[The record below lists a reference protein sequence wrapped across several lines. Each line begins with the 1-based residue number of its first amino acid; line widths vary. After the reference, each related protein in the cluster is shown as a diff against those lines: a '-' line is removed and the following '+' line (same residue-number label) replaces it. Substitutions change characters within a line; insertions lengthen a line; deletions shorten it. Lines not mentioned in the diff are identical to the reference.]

1 LSASFTWRTACVAA
15 ALCCVGVAEIAAQSA
30 TPLKLAQTIALGG
43 VEGRIDHFAFD
54 TAGERLF
61 VCALGNN
68 TVEVVDLRK
77 AERIHS
83 IAGLGA
89 PQGIAY
95 IPELDRLFIANDK
108 GGICKIYDAK
118 SYQTVGEI
126 AFKDDADNARYDDSS
141 KHLYVGF
148 GSGGIGVISAPE
160 SKTVGSIK
168 LSAHPEAFELEK
180 RGKRIFVNV
189 PNARHVAVIDRDK
202 GEVINTWKTDLAFGN
217 FPMALDEANH
227 RLFVGCRLPSKLIV
241 LDTESG
247 KVIAKVNISGDSD
260 DLFYDSKRHRIY
272 AICGAGKIDIIE
284 QTDAN
289 SYKALAKIDT
299 ANGARTG
306 LFVPERDSLFVAVP
320 HRGSQ
325 QAEIRRYQIK

>member
-1 LSASFTWRTACVAA
+1 LSASFTWRTAWVAA

-30 TPLKLAQTIALGG
+30 TPLKLAQTIALSG

-141 KHLYVGF
+141 KRLYVGF

-180 RGKRIFVNV
+180 QGKRIFVNV

-202 GEVINTWKTDLAFGN
+202 GEVVNTWKTDLAFGN

-227 RLFVGCRLPSKLIV
+227 RLFVGCRFPSKLVV

-284 QTDAN
+284 QADAN
-289 SYKALAKIDT
+289 TYKAVAKIDT